1 MIQVSRSKGRDLLSC
16 ALLHGL
22 NHAYMV
28 ILPPL
33 YLSMRDDLRLP
44 NLSRIMLLGTIYL
57 VVYSL
62 MNLPFG
68 FLGDRF
74 SKKKILI
81 FGAVVNSLAFLTVA
95 GAWSYPVM
103 VVAMVLAGIGGGA
116 YHPVANALIST
127 LFRDRMG
134 RAFGF
139 IGMGSCLGLF
149 LGPLISGFIGQRFGW
164 RTSCILFALSG
175 LIIATVSVFTLSD
188 EEKVLEKQEE
198 AAVPWKSLA
207 VVLLPVILTFGL
219 RDFCLWGAIYLT
231 PAMTQMRLGF
241 SSQTAGALI
250 ALMSLTGLVSQPLSG
265 AISDRIGYHRVIF
278 ILMVIGGLT
287 VFLFPLVNEA
297 VIFLVTALSGLMM
310 MGTIPIIDAMAA
322 KLIPPDCRG
331 RVFGFMMTLGIMF
344 GAVSPY
350 VTGLIYDQTGN
361 YQTVYFVLGAAA
373 LLGAGSVFFIRRRGT
388 PEPAD

>member
-1 MIQVSRSKGRDLLSC
+1 
-16 ALLHGL
+16 
-22 NHAYMV
+22 MV

-33 YLSMRDDLRLP
+33 YLSMRDDLQLP

-68 FLGDRF
+68 ILGDRF

-81 FGAVVNSLAFLTVA
+81 FGAVVNSLAFLAVA

-116 YHPVANALIST
+116 YHPVANALISN
-127 LFRDRMG
+127 LFRDRIG

-149 LGPLISGFIGQRFGW
+149 LGPFISGFIGQRFGW
-164 RTSCILFALSG
+164 RASCILFSLSG
-175 LIIATVSVFTLSD
+175 FMIAAVSGFILSD
-188 EEKVLEKQEE
+188 EENIREKQEE

-219 RDFCLWGAIYLT
+219 RDFCLWGTIYLT
-231 PAMTQMRLGF
+231 PTMTQMRLGF

-250 ALMSLTGLVSQPLSG
+250 ALMSLMGLVSQPLSG
-265 AISDRIGYHRVIF
+265 NISDRIGHRRMIF
-278 ILMVIGGLT
+278 ILMIIGGLT
-287 VFLFPLVNEA
+287 VFLFPQVNEA
-297 VIFLVTALSGLMM
+297 VIFPITAIVGLMM

-322 KLIPPDCRG
+322 QLIPPTCRG

-350 VTGLIYDQTGN
+350 VTGLIYDKTDN
-361 YQTVYFVLGAAA
+361 YQTVYFVLGTSA
-373 LLGAGSVFFIRRRGT
+373 LLGAGSVFFIRRHGK
-388 PEPAD
+388 PESAD